1 MNKNAYSTIDFSARH
16 SARMGVFMHKTK
28 RLKQILLSVCVA
40 AVLSFTISQPVF
52 AMTESEIQAQV
63 NAVGKETASGNV
75 LIWFL
80 CAIAFLKV
88 SQKIDSFMSSLGINV
103 GHTGGSMM
111 AEALVAARGIGGLK
125 NFSSQH
131 FGGGHSKVTAHTNAG
146 SKGFMSGGLAGVVSN
161 HVTNSAVKSA
171 TASSK
176 TNVSRPSGK
185 TGGLGSHIY
194 ASSVSKGGSFA
205 NNVIGTVAA
214 GNIADLGFMS
224 GPEASQALQSYL
236 GYAALGEDAKQVP
249 VFSDVEIGGGRITG
263 TETSEEHPQG
273 IAFGMYHAAQ
283 YAAPEGNYT
292 TVQAADGS
300 SWYKQYAQDAVDKT
314 PYMAP
319 DGSIAYKES
328 IVKKMPQPPKRRERM

>member
-1 MNKNAYSTIDFSARH
+1 MLSAC
-16 SARMGVFMHKTK
+16 MV
-28 RLKQILLSVCVA
+28 
-40 AVLSFTISQPVF
+40 AVLCFAFSQPVF
-52 AMTESEIQAQV
+52 AMTESEIQDQV
-63 NAVGKETASGNV
+63 NTVGRETASGNV

-103 GHTGGSMM
+103 GHTGGSML
-111 AEALVAARGIGGLK
+111 AEAMVAARGIGGLK

-131 FGGGHSKVTAHTNAG
+131 FGGGHSRFSSHTSTG
-146 SKGFMSGGLAGVVSN
+146 SKGLLSGGLAGMVGSRI
-161 HVTNSAVKSA
+161 TNSAVKSA

-176 TNVSRPSGK
+176 TNVSHSSRKSG
-185 TGGLGSHIY
+185 GGIGGHIY
-194 ASSVSKGGSFA
+194 ASSVSKGGNFA
-205 NNVIGTVAA
+205 NNVISTVAT
-214 GNIADLGFMS
+214 GNIAELGFMS

-236 GYAALGEDAKQVP
+236 GYAALGENAPQVP

-283 YAAPEGNYT
+283 YAAPDGNYT
-292 TVQAADGS
+292 TIQAADGS

-319 DGSIAYKES
+319 DLSLIH
-328 IVKKMPQPPKRRERM
+328 I

>member
-1 MNKNAYSTIDFSARH
+1 MQKIKRYRHIMLSAC
-16 SARMGVFMHKTK
+16 MV
-28 RLKQILLSVCVA
+28 
-40 AVLSFTISQPVF
+40 AVLCFAFSQPVF
-52 AMTESEIQAQV
+52 AMTESEIQDQV
-63 NAVGKETASGNV
+63 NTVGRETASGNV

-103 GHTGGSMM
+103 GHTGGSML
-111 AEALVAARGIGGLK
+111 AEAMVAARGIGGLK

-131 FGGGHSKVTAHTNAG
+131 FGGGHSRFSSHTSTG
-146 SKGFMSGGLAGVVSN
+146 SKGLLSGGLAGMVGSRI
-161 HVTNSAVKSA
+161 TNSAVKSA

-176 TNVSRPSGK
+176 TNVSHSSRKSG
-185 TGGLGSHIY
+185 GGIGGHIY
-194 ASSVSKGGSFA
+194 ASSVSKGGNFA
-205 NNVIGTVAA
+205 NNVISTVAT
-214 GNIADLGFMS
+214 GNIAELGFMS

-236 GYAALGEDAKQVP
+236 GYAALGENAPQVP

-283 YAAPEGNYT
+283 YAAPDGNYT
-292 TVQAADGS
+292 TIQAADGS

-328 IVKKMPQPPKRRERM
+328 IVKKLPQPPKRRERM